1 MLLDQLIKQ
10 ARVKSNST
18 EFNSQAAKD
27 KFYFSYAWK
36 KKRQRILRFYNF
48 ECQVC
53 KDEGRLT
60 LNQHVKMIV
69 HHIKPLEF
77 FPDDKLND
85 DNLITLCHDCHNRAH
100 ETFNVKWDDEWW

>member
-10 ARVKSNST
+10 ARLTSDST
-18 EFNSQAAKD
+18 EFNAQAAKD

-36 KKRQRILRFYNF
+36 KKRQKILRFYNF

-60 LNQHVKMIV
+60 LGQHTKMIA

-77 FPDDKLND
+77 FPNLKLDD
-85 DNLITLCHDCHNRAH
+85 DNLITLCFDCHNKVH
-100 ETFNVKWDDEWW
+100 ESFSVKWDDEWW